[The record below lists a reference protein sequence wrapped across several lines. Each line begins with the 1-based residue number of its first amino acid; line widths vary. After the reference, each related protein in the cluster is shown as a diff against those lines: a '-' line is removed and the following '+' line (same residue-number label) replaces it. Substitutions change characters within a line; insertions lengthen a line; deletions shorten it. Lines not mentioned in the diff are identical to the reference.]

1 MAYSAKRRFQRSP
14 QREAVKIRTPHGVEY
29 AVFDD
34 LSAGGMK
41 IWIDNPKDIGSLMQL
56 EFSIRNP
63 EGRIIHI
70 RNSAIVAR
78 CVKAKIESSDGFEIG
93 VQFRESLS
101 AELFSRASKTDAVDS
116 ETGPF

>member
-41 IWIDNPKDIGSLMQL
+41 IWLDHSMEEGSLIQL
-56 EFSIRNP
+56 EFSIRNAQ
-63 EGRIIHI
+63 GQIIHV

-78 CVKAKIESSDGFEIG
+78 CIKVRAETGDGFQVG
-93 VQFRESLS
+93 VQFRQSLS
-101 AELFSRASKTDAVDS
+101 SEYFSDASKSAGIDS
-116 ETGPF
+116 ESGPF